1 MYMNT
6 NHNNHEE
13 LEAFAPVLN
22 MGKHTGKP
30 NNPGLPPT
38 GIPQYMTNLPGMRSN
53 QVPGKTNII
62 ERNMYLKNNN
72 SQNVPTPTR
81 TTRKSETK
89 KEDKLKHTQ
98 EASTSEK
105 METDSIDDLAE
116 EVTVDDTKTKPM
128 KRPAEDSIDLH
139 KNKRE
144 NITNNSINDDEI
156 AAGSNEEKKS
166 KDKLIDTSLPNTSVT
181 NVQNSQAQVSAQ
193 DSEIEVLSSGN
204 FIHPTSQS
212 QSSNQITQLKK
223 IALNKFKEFDIYDK
237 APFKM
242 FLQNVD
248 NSSERIN
255 PLLINKF
262 LITKFKN
269 KDVFEE
275 CYPIA
280 KNKVCIVA
288 KSLKIA
294 NEVLNLKE
302 WKEQKKEIFIPNHL
316 KTRQGVIKGIPAEFS
331 EEEILQNLEVNDPH
345 FGTIHILNVRR
356 FTRKNR
362 DPQTGKLGPA
372 IPTKT
377 VLITFRGQYLPPRV
391 VLYKIR
397 RSVEIYYPQVR
408 QCYRCYNF
416 GHLKANCKSAIE
428 LCLRCAE
435 PTHSVELTCP
445 RKELQ
450 PQCKNCKQ
458 GHIAIDK
465 SCEVRKRQQYYRD
478 YATENNI
485 SVAEAK
491 KIIFGKNTYNHNSNE
506 YPSLYN
512 RWSPLQETPNYETCD
527 SPSYAEAAT
536 QKWETNKARPALRE
550 HSPRANN
557 RGKYQ
562 KTQQNPNQYSQ
573 DSHKRRSHSQTRI
586 SEKYQEM
593 RNLHNSLL
601 ISPNGHIPNRR
612 MDQLCGKPN
621 YVPHSQTQKCEE
633 GHKTLDKDED
643 LQKNC
648 ELEENIQ
655 IVSELLEKMSVEKV
669 YQALKTILMQKQ
681 SYQKAGH
688 SSKDPDLTRHIQQ
701 ITCTPASN
709 DDQWKL
715 EYSMPLDP
723 LTQEK

>member
-1 MYMNT
+1 
-6 NHNNHEE
+6 
-13 LEAFAPVLN
+13 
-22 MGKHTGKP
+22 
-30 NNPGLPPT
+30 
-38 GIPQYMTNLPGMRSN
+38 MTNLPGMRSN

-98 EASTSEK
+98 DASTSEK
-105 METDSIDDLAE
+105 METDSIDDLAK

-156 AAGSNEEKKS
+156 AAGSNEKKES
-166 KDKLIDTSLPNTSVT
+166 KDKLIDTSLPNTSAT

-212 QSSNQITQLKK
+212 QSSNQITQLEK

-356 FTRKNR
+356 FTRRNR

-397 RSVEIYYPQVR
+397 RRGEIYYP
-408 QCYRCYNF
+408 
-416 GHLKANCKSAIE
+416 
-428 LCLRCAE
+428 
-435 PTHSVELTCP
+435 
-445 RKELQ
+445 
-450 PQCKNCKQ
+450 
-458 GHIAIDK
+458 
-465 SCEVRKRQQYYRD
+465 
-478 YATENNI
+478 
-485 SVAEAK
+485 
-491 KIIFGKNTYNHNSNE
+491 
-506 YPSLYN
+506 
-512 RWSPLQETPNYETCD
+512 
-527 SPSYAEAAT
+527 
-536 QKWETNKARPALRE
+536 
-550 HSPRANN
+550 
-557 RGKYQ
+557 
-562 KTQQNPNQYSQ
+562 Q
-573 DSHKRRSHSQTRI
+573 DSHKRRSHPQTRI

-612 MDQLCGKPN
+612 MDQLGGKPI

-633 GHKTLDKDED
+633 GHKTLDKEED

-669 YQALKTILMQKQ
+669 YQALETILMQKQ
-681 SYQKAGH
+681 SYQKAGP